1 MKLVIDDDLS
11 CTTVLLLVSIADE
24 EGGHEEA
31 PASPAIVI
39 VVSNRHL
46 YHVFFR
52 KWIITTKNYNMKT
65 LAIVEQKGPSVTQ
78 KTEN

>member
-1 MKLVIDDDLS
+1 MKLVIDDHLS

-46 YHVFFR
+46 HLYHFFLWKLLLFKIQLYLSVKEGFDR
-52 KWIITTKNYNMKT
+52 EG
-65 LAIVEQKGPSVTQ
+65 VEPVK
-78 KTEN
+78 